1 MKRLIKVASVVALM
15 ALLSGCIISPR
26 HDNGWHRGG
35 GGGYHGGYYGGYHGG
50 YHGGHHR
57 H

>member
-15 ALLSGCIISPR
+15 TLLSGCIISPR

-50 YHGGHHR
+50 YHGGHHHR
-57 H
+57 